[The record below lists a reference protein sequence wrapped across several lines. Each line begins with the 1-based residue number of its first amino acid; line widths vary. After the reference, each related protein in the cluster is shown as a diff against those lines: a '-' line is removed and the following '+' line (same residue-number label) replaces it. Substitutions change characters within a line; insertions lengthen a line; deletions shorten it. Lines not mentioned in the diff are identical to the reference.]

1 MIAETMKMDGLLLFL
16 PSCSMGVLL
25 GTGPYNDKFIWKAV
39 VRGHFCRYKRRL
51 QNQREHAALLKIE
64 LSPIWA
70 RGASVH
76 KAKNN
81 TESRW
86 QREPNQLHLGK
97 GSHAHGSWKP
107 WLLRAKFPS
116 NLPAKAPARRI
127 RVMLYPSR
135 IETYSRVNK

>member
-39 VRGHFCRYKRRL
+39 VRGHFCQYKRGL

-64 LSPIWA
+64 PSPIWA

-76 KAKNN
+76 RTTLTPGGSVNQTSFIWGREVTLMEAGNRGCFGLN
-81 TESRW
+81 SQATFLPRPLHAESVSCCIP
-86 QREPNQLHLGK
+86 Q
-97 GSHAHGSWKP
+97 GSK
-107 WLLRAKFPS
+107 LTQ
-116 NLPAKAPARRI
+116 
-127 RVMLYPSR
+127 
-135 IETYSRVNK
+135 E